1 MLGRT
6 GLEPGEGLWF
16 PGSMGVHSFGMR
28 FAIDV
33 AYLDGEF
40 RVVHLI
46 HAMRPN
52 RLARLSFRTDSVLEL
67 PAGVLAAT
75 DTRKGDRIALRRA
88 DPAGR
93 RDEADV

>member
-1 MLGRT
+1 
-6 GLEPGEGLWF
+6 
-16 PGSMGVHSFGMR
+16 MGVHSFGMR

-93 RDEADV
+93 RDEGDG